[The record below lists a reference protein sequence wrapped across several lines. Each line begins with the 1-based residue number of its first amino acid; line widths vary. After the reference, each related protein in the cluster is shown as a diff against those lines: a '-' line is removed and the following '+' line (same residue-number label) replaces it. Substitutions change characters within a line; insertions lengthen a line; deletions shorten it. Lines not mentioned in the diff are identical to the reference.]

1 MPEFDVAR
9 IPLALYVHLPWC
21 VRKCPYCDFN
31 SYTRDGALP
40 EDEYVSALLADLDAD
55 LPLAAG
61 RPLVSLFVGGGTP
74 SLFSGAAVAR
84 LLDGIRARLD
94 FTPDAELT
102 LEANPGAIDAAHFA
116 AYRAAGLNRLSI
128 GVQSFR
134 AAQLAKLGRV
144 HGVAD
149 IERAIAT
156 ARDSGFENF
165 NLDLMHGLPGDAPD
179 DALRDLEQALSFAP
193 PHLSW
198 YQLTLEAGT
207 AFARRPPR
215 LPPHDRIAEEFE
227 RGCALL
233 AAAGYARYEISAFA
247 QAGRAA
253 RHNLNYWQHGDYLG
267 IGAGAH
273 GKLTTARDIVR
284 SAKRRQ
290 PASYMKAA
298 LAGRPAGTAERVAPR
313 DRIAEFM
320 LNALRL
326 QGGFP
331 REWLRVRG
339 GIDAAAVEP
348 LIATAVARGWLTDD
362 GLRCAPTALGYRF
375 LNDLQLLF
383 VPEADEEAP
392 ASSVGGAGHA

>member
-31 SYTRDGALP
+31 SYTREGALP
-40 EDEYVSALLADLDAD
+40 EDDYVTALLADLDAD

-61 RPLVSLFVGGGTP
+61 RPLVSLFIGGGTP
-74 SLFSGAAVAR
+74 SLFSGTAVAR
-84 LLDGIRARLD
+84 LLDGIRARLS
-94 FTPDAELT
+94 FAPDAELT
-102 LEANPGAIDAAHFA
+102 LEANPGAVDAAHFA
-116 AYRAAGLNRLSI
+116 AYRAAGINRLSI

-144 HGVAD
+144 HDVAD

-156 ARDSGFENF
+156 AQDSGFDNF
-165 NLDLMHGLPGDAPD
+165 NLDLMHGLPGDAAD
-179 DALRDLEQALSFAP
+179 DALRDLERALSFAP

-198 YQLTLEAGT
+198 YQLTLEPGT

-215 LPPHDRIAEEFE
+215 LPPHDRVADEFE

-233 AAAGYARYEISAFA
+233 AGAGYARYEISAFA
-247 QAGRAA
+247 QPGRAA

-273 GKLTTARDIVR
+273 GKLTTAQGILR

-298 LAGRPAGTAERVAPR
+298 LAGRPAGTVEPVAPR

-326 QGGFP
+326 QGGFM
-331 REWLRVRG
+331 REWMRARG
-339 GIDAAAVEP
+339 GIDAPAVEP
-348 LIATAVARGWLTDD
+348 LIALAVARGWLTDD
-362 GLRCAPTALGYRF
+362 GLRCVPTALGYRF

-383 VPEADEEAP
+383 VPDADDGMLDDTP
-392 ASSVGGAGHA
+392 VGVGRA

>member
-40 EDEYVSALLADLDAD
+40 EADYVTALLADLDAD
-55 LPLAAG
+55 LAHAAG
-61 RPLVSLFVGGGTP
+61 RPLCSLFIGGGTP

-84 LLDGIRARLD
+84 LLDGIRARLS
-94 FTPDAELT
+94 FVADAELT
-102 LEANPGAIDAAHFA
+102 LEANPGAVDAANFA
-116 AYRAAGLNRLSI
+116 AYRAAGINRLSI

-144 HGVAD
+144 HDVAD

-156 ARDSGFENF
+156 AQDSGFDNF

-179 DALRDLEQALSFAP
+179 DALRDLDRALSFAP

-198 YQLTLEAGT
+198 YQLTLEPGT

-215 LPPHDRIAEEFE
+215 LPPHDRIADEFE

-233 AAAGYARYEISAFA
+233 AGEGYHRYEISAFA
-247 QAGRAA
+247 RAGRAA

-273 GKLTTARDIVR
+273 GKFTTAQAIVR
-284 SAKRRQ
+284 SEKRRQ

-298 LAGRPAGTAERVAPR
+298 LAGRPAGTTEHVAPR
-313 DRIAEFM
+313 ERIAEFM

-326 QGGFP
+326 HDGFE
-331 REWLRVRG
+331 REWMHVRG
-339 GIDAAAVEP
+339 GIDAATVEP
-348 LIATAVARGWLTDD
+348 LIALAATRGWLTDD
-362 GLRCAPTALGYRF
+362 GVRCAPTALGYRF

-383 VPEADEEAP
+383 VPDADDAVPDHTPVEI
-392 ASSVGGAGHA
+392 GHA